1 VILSHRADFNS
12 KPQITLDDQH
22 GESKWFDLSM
32 AVKDEKLYPYM
43 SNDTGWFLNR
53 IGQYK

>member
-32 AVKDEKLYPYM
+32 AAKDEKLYPYM